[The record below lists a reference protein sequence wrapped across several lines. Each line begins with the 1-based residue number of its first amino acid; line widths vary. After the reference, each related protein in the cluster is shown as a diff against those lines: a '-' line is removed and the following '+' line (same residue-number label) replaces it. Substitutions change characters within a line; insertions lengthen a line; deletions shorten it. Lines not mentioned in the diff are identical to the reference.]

1 MAAAAEST
9 NRSVVEHRGENN
21 VMNSMILAAEPSG
34 ERKITSTIH
43 RMLEDYDDL
52 GDKDTALRL
61 YRDLFYTFLCN
72 SCAPLWDGEEHED
85 TVHLDD
91 MSDEAKLVLS
101 YYAPYLT
108 LLGEKPMG
116 ISDTEVR
123 SVKYKL
129 GFTSTELCERTEEDH
144 DALSKAYRGI
154 TRRQREIMEVI
165 ERAA

>member
-1 MAAAAEST
+1 MAAASEST
-9 NRSVVEHRGENN
+9 NKSVVEHRGENN
-21 VMNSMILAAEPSG
+21 VMNSMILVAEPSG

-43 RMLEDYDDL
+43 RMLEDYDEL
-52 GDKDTALRL
+52 GDKDTALRH

-91 MSDEAKLVLS
+91 MSDDAKLVLS

-116 ISDTEVR
+116 VSHTEVR
-123 SVKYKL
+123 KVKIML
-129 GFTSTELCERTEEDH
+129 GFSDLFDRTEEDR
-144 DALSKAYRGI
+144 DALSKAYRDF
-154 TRRQREIMEVI
+154 TRRQREMMEVI